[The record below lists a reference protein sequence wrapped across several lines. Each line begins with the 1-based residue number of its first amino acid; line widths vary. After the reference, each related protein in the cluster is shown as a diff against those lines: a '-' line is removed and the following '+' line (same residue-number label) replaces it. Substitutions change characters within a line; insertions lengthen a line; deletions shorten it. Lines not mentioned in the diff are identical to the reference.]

1 MQEREDQLIEILKRK
16 SYMKQE
22 IFRNSAQLFKRMK
35 GVSQAF
41 VTDISS
47 KVKGEDKDVT
57 IEYRDI
63 SEFEFHIKFAGELL
77 VFSRHSN
84 VVTFPEGHIL
94 TVNPY
99 IQGEYGRNF
108 YIPFMAYNFLA
119 DSLKYNRL
127 GDPGY
132 LIARMFVNKDEH
144 FYIEG
149 VKQMNFLYPDIAQ
162 NVISDEILLDFVE
175 SSVLAAL
182 ENDSIMGNYEANKVI
197 MVRDKLQ
204 MRMMGKVEKVGF
216 KYQSVASDGGS

>member
-1 MQEREDQLIEILKRK
+1 MNEREVQLIEILKRK
-16 SYMKQE
+16 SSMKQE
-22 IFRNSAQLFKRMK
+22 IFRNSAKLFKRMK
-35 GVSQAF
+35 EVAVDF
-41 VTDISS
+41 VKDISS
-47 KVKGEDKDVT
+47 KVTDADKDVT

-94 TVNPY
+94 SVNPY
-99 IQGEYGRNF
+99 VQAEYGRNF
-108 YIPFMAYNFLA
+108 FIPFLAYNFLS

-149 VKQMNFLYPDIAQ
+149 VKQLNFLYPDISK
-162 NVISDEILLDFVE
+162 NVISDQLMLDFIE
-175 SSVLAAL
+175 TSVLAAL
-182 ENDSIMGNYEANKVI
+182 ENDSIMQNYDANKVI
-197 MVRDKLQ
+197 LVRDKLQ

-216 KYQSVASDGGS
+216 KYSATGTSGK